1 MEHIKG
7 LVDSQGFFVGSWEK
21 DRDSLHESLLRKG
34 LSIAMRRCC
43 ASTAELKDLRAS
55 DEKLKLFEPFRRLEL
70 VTADCFRDCFCWLLE
85 VCATW
90 DTRL

>member
-21 DRDSLHESLLRKG
+21 DRESLHESLLRKG

-43 ASTAELKDLRAS
+43 ASTAELKDCKSLGR
-55 DEKLKLFEPFRRLEL
+55 EIKII
-70 VTADCFRDCFCWLLE
+70 
-85 VCATW
+85 
-90 DTRL
+90 